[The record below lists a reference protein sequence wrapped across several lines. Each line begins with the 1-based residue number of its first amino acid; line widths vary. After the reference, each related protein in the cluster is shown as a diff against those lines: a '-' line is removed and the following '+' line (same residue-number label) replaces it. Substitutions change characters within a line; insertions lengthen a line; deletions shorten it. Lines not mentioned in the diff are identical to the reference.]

1 MTATLPS
8 PAYHDDTDPR
18 ADRETDAGA
27 TTDRGP
33 VTDLEL
39 PRPALIARRA
49 LQVVL
54 VTTAIPMALF
64 YVTLSF
70 AGLRAA
76 VLTGAAWYY
85 LDIAR
90 RMIRRQSVPAT
101 VLVGALLITV
111 RAVIAFMTGSVFIYF
126 LQPTL
131 GTVAVGGAFG
141 VSALA
146 GRPLA
151 RTFAQEYLPLTAQFV
166 AHPRVAAFFPRVSL
180 LWCAVN
186 LLNATVTYGLLLSA
200 TTGQFLLLKSL
211 GGPVLTGIA
220 IVGSVVWFRRT
231 MRGAGVRLRFSARTA

>member
-1 MTATLPS
+1 MAAMTETLPP
-8 PAYHDDTDPR
+8 PAHPHR
-18 ADRETDAGA
+18 S
-27 TTDRGP
+27 
-33 VTDLEL
+33 TDLEL
-39 PRPALIARRA
+39 PRPAVLARRA

-90 RMIRRQSVPAT
+90 RLVRRQPVPAT
-101 VLVGALLITV
+101 VVVGALLITI
-111 RAVIAFMTGSVFIYF
+111 RAVIAFMTGSAFLYF

-131 GTVAVGGAFG
+131 GTAAVGGAFG

-151 RTFAQEYLPLTAQFV
+151 RTLAEDYLPLTAAFV

-186 LLNATVTYGLLLSA
+186 LTNAAVTYGLLTSA
-200 TTGQFLLLKSL
+200 STGQFLLLKSL
-211 GGPVLTGIA
+211 GGPVLTGVA
-220 IVGSVVWFRRT
+220 IVVSVLWFRRT
-231 MRGAGVRLRFSARTA
+231 MRSAGVRLRFASHAG

>member
-1 MTATLPS
+1 MTATLPL
-8 PAYHDDTDPR
+8 PATRPSS
-18 ADRETDAGA
+18 A
-27 TTDRGP
+27 
-33 VTDLEL
+33 TDLEL
-39 PRPALIARRA
+39 PRPAVIARRA
-49 LQVVL
+49 VQVVL
-54 VTTAIPMALF
+54 VTTAVPMALF

-90 RMIRRQSVPAT
+90 RLVRRQSVPAT
-101 VLVGALLITV
+101 ILVGALLITV
-111 RAVIAFMTGSVFIYF
+111 RAVIAFLTGSAFIYF

-151 RTFAQEYLPLTAQFV
+151 RTLAEDYLPLTAAFV
-166 AHPRVAAFFPRVSL
+166 THPRVAAFFPRVSL

-186 LLNATVTYGLLLSA
+186 LVNAAVTYGMLLSA
-200 TTGQFLLLKSL
+200 STGQFLLLKSI
-211 GGPVLTGIA
+211 GGPALTAVA
-220 IVGSVVWFRRT
+220 IVASVLWFRRT
-231 MRGAGVRLRFSARTA
+231 MRGAGVRLRFAGPVTAP

>member
-1 MTATLPS
+1 MTATLP
-8 PAYHDDTDPR
+8 PTAHP
-18 ADRETDAGA
+18 DRTG
-27 TTDRGP
+27 
-33 VTDLEL
+33 TDLEL
-39 PRPALIARRA
+39 PRPGVIARRA

-54 VTTAIPMALF
+54 VTTAVPMTLF
-64 YVTLSF
+64 YVTLSL

-76 VLTGAAWYY
+76 VLTGAGWYY

-90 RMIRRQSVPAT
+90 RLVRRRPVPAT
-101 VLVGALLITV
+101 VAVGALLITV
-111 RAVIAFMTGSVFIYF
+111 RAVIAFMTGSVFLYF

-151 RTFAQEYLPLTAQFV
+151 RTLAEDYLPLTAQFV

-186 LLNATVTYGLLLSA
+186 LLNAAVTYGLLLSA
-200 TTGQFLLLKSL
+200 STGQFLLLKSV
-211 GGPVLTGIA
+211 GGPVLTGVA
-220 IVGSVVWFRRT
+220 ILGSVLWFRRT
-231 MRGAGVRLRFSARTA
+231 MRGAGVRLRFQGSGSA

>member
-1 MTATLPS
+1 MTATLPP
-8 PAYHDDTDPR
+8 PATRPHSS
-18 ADRETDAGA
+18 
-27 TTDRGP
+27 
-33 VTDLEL
+33 TDLEL
-39 PRPALIARRA
+39 PRPAVIARRA

-54 VTTAIPMALF
+54 LTTAIPMALF
-64 YVTLSF
+64 YVTLSVW
-70 AGLRAA
+70 GLKAA

-90 RMIRRQSVPAT
+90 RLARRQSVPAT

-111 RAVIAFMTGSVFIYF
+111 RAVIAFLTGSAFIYF

-151 RTFAQEYLPLTAQFV
+151 RTLAEDYLPLTAAFV
-166 AHPRVAAFFPRVSL
+166 AHPRVAAFFPKVSL

-186 LLNATVTYGLLLSA
+186 LVNAAVTYGLLLSA
-200 TTGQFLLLKSL
+200 STGQFLLLKSV
-211 GGPVLTGIA
+211 GGPVLTGVA
-220 IVGSVVWFRRT
+220 IVVSVLWFRRT
-231 MRGAGVRLRFSARTA
+231 MSGAGVRLRFTHAA